1 MRSIIITLTSNLSV
15 EVSSCL
21 NNLSLNPVKTKIL
34 KFSETLILSSW
45 KNLPCYGVVNL
56 TYPIF
61 GGVSYG
67 PFPSLM
73 LTFEMKLSQELLAE
87 CKTLLVKMSFIC
99 MRIKMHYH
107 INGFALWLTL
117 KQRFGATW
125 KWPITVYYIEL
136 SYPED
141 R

>member
-1 MRSIIITLTSNLSV
+1 MKEPTMLWGCKLNLS
-15 EVSSCL
+15 
-21 NNLSLNPVKTKIL
+21 N
-34 KFSETLILSSW
+34 F
-45 KNLPCYGVVNL
+45 
-56 TYPIF
+56 F
-61 GGVSYG
+61 FVSYG

-73 LTFEMKLSQELLAE
+73 LTFEMRLSQELLAE
-87 CKTLLVKMSFIC
+87 CKTFLVKMSFIC

-117 KQRFGATW
+117 KQRLGATW
-125 KWPITVYYIEL
+125 KWPITVCHTEL